1 MIRANILLVVI
12 CAVIFIA
19 VFILTGNAGAYLNI
33 EAFLV
38 VTSGTFGAA
47 LLSYPYSQIK
57 TAFQV
62 AKGAYANPGTSSD
75 EVIRVLLDMSLRSK
89 LDGLKALEK
98 GGEQTT
104 VYFLRD
110 ALRMLADN
118 YPLDDLRDILLTEVS
133 FFKMRRASIERVFRT
148 MSAYS
153 PAFGL
158 AGSVIGLI
166 GLLIGLG
173 DTGEVLT
180 YIPIALISTLYGILF
195 ANFVLTPIAENINH
209 KTTRE
214 IMVQRLIVEGVS
226 AIKTEANPHVLEKK
240 LSSFLTPAARRET
253 RQSFDEVR
261 GKYLRMA
268 RQRRQQSGGDDAG
281 QGFGITVDSEPEPVV
296 AEPATAARHVRLTD
310 RPKQ

>member
-1 MIRANILLVVI
+1 MIRSNTILVLL
-12 CAVIFIA
+12 CAIIFIS
-19 VFILTGNAGAYLNI
+19 VFIVTGNAGAYLNI

-38 VTSGTFGAA
+38 VLSGTFGAA
-47 LLSYPYSQIK
+47 LLSYPFNQIK

-62 AKGAYANPGTSSD
+62 AKGAYTHPTTSND

-89 LDGLKALEK
+89 VDGLQALEK

-104 VYFLRD
+104 VFFLREG
-110 ALRMLADN
+110 LRMLADN
-118 YPLDDLRDILLTEVS
+118 YPLEDIRDILLTEVA
-133 FFKMRRASIERVFRT
+133 FFKMRRGSIERVFRT
-148 MSAYS
+148 MANYS

-180 YIPIALISTLYGILF
+180 YIPIALISTLYGILL
-195 ANFVLTPIAENINH
+195 ANFVFTPIAENISH
-209 KTTRE
+209 KTNQE
-214 IMVQRLIVEGVS
+214 IMAQRLIVEGIS

-240 LSSFLTPAARRET
+240 LSSFLTPAARRDT
-253 RQSFDEVR
+253 KQSFEEVR

-268 RQRRQQSGGDDAG
+268 RQRRTEQAKAG
-281 QGFGITVDSEPEPVV
+281 FDGYPIDVEPEV
-296 AEPATAARHVRLTD
+296 APEAGVKRPAPTAANANGRSR
-310 RPKQ
+310 Q

>member
-1 MIRANILLVVI
+1 MIRANVILVLL
-12 CAVIFIA
+12 CAAIFIA
-19 VFILTGNAGAYLNI
+19 VFIFTGNAGAYLNI

-47 LLSYPYSQIK
+47 LLSYPYSLIK

-62 AKGAYANPGTSSD
+62 ARGAYSSPSPSTD

-89 LDGLKALEK
+89 MDGLKAMEK
-98 GGEQTT
+98 GGEKTT
-104 VYFLRD
+104 VFFLRD

-118 YPLDDLRDILLTEVS
+118 YPLDDIRDILLTEVS
-133 FFKMRRASIERVFRT
+133 FFKMRRANIERVFRT
-148 MSAYS
+148 MASYA

-173 DTGEVLT
+173 DTGEVLA

-195 ANFVLTPIAENINH
+195 SNFVLTPIAENINH
-209 KTTRE
+209 KTARE

-253 RQSFDEVR
+253 RANFDEVR
-261 GKYLRMA
+261 GKYLRLA
-268 RQRRQQSGGDDAG
+268 RQRRQSTGEARTY
-281 QGFGITVDSEPEPVV
+281 GITVESESEPEPASVG
-296 AEPATAARHVRLTD
+296 AAPAAPRRTPPADQT
-310 RPKQ
+310 KQ

>member
-1 MIRANILLVVI
+1 MIRANVILVAL
-12 CAVIFIA
+12 CAVIFVA

-47 LLSYPYSQIK
+47 LLSYPYSLIK

-62 AKGAYANPGTSSD
+62 AKGAYAHPTINSD

-89 LDGLKALEK
+89 LDGLKAMEK

-104 VYFLRD
+104 VFFLRD

-118 YPLDDLRDILLTEVS
+118 YPLDDIRDILLTEVS

-148 MSAYS
+148 MATYS

-173 DTGEVLT
+173 DTGEVLA
-180 YIPIALISTLYGILF
+180 YIPIALISTLYGILL

-209 KTTRE
+209 KTARE
-214 IMVQRLIVEGVS
+214 IMVQRLIVEGVT
-226 AIKTEANPHVLEKK
+226 AIKTEANPHVLEKR

-253 RQSFDEVR
+253 RANFDEVR
-261 GKYLRMA
+261 GKYLRLA
-268 RQRRQQSGGDDAG
+268 RERRQQSGEAASY
-281 QGFGITVDSEPEPVV
+281 GINVEPEP
-296 AEPATAARHVRLTD
+296 EPAGAPRPGPAAGRQGAPGQ
-310 RPKQ
+310 PKQ